1 MANFLKLNKSYLG
14 PEVLSNGSFEGYG
27 PELIAN
33 GDFSSGLSG
42 WTGND
47 FAAELSIVNDK
58 IRVTNG
64 DESAAGFTSI
74 NGVPTLS
81 VVSGKTYEIKYESF
95 QGTSSNAQSQLFL
108 GTIFNTGNVLSGT
121 RFQTNG
127 IHSYIFTAASTQDL
141 YLLIKTGT
149 VTSGAYM
156 EFDNISVKQVGIVE
170 LVSDGN
176 FTDIADGTAVI
187 TLPQWSTN
195 NLSSANIQSSVL
207 QAISSSGGQLVKL
220 NIPTVIGTE
229 YKFNVASVT
238 GDLADNSIAIWNVNG
253 LAAVDVDVT
262 SGSGSLTFVADGTS
276 TVVNFYAG
284 NRSGAK
290 QTNYANISLQ
300 ATNQFAYGY
309 ERFGTNNA
317 GGQNSVFD
325 LQAKTVRFIAATT
338 GFNHIAASDN
348 FTATNQEYLL
358 KIDVESIVG
367 TSDFIWYNG
376 SGYYRIKLKLGEN
389 EFRYTR
395 QGTNSGIYF
404 GIDVDSAADIGSSF
418 TLNSISLQEVVN
430 QPKLIG
436 VDNVS
441 MVSAPTDNTVVINN
455 GLTDGAD
462 NLTITYAGASASLR
476 VQMRNFF
483 QDSIIRLANGNNTAE
498 VLEITPP
505 VLITDIVAS

>member
-14 PEVLSNGSFEGYG
+14 PEVLSNDSFEGYG
-27 PELIAN
+27 PELITN

-42 WTGND
+42 WVGND
-47 FAAELSIVNDK
+47 SAAELSIVNDK

-64 DESAAGFTSI
+64 DGSAAGFTSI
-74 NGVPTLS
+74 SGVPTLS

-95 QGTSSNAQSQLFL
+95 QGTSSNAQSELFL
-108 GTIFNTGNVLSGT
+108 GTTFNTGDVLSGT

-127 IHSYIFTAASTQDL
+127 IHSYIFTAATTQDL
-141 YLLIKTGT
+141 YLLIKNGS

-170 LVSDGN
+170 LVSNGN
-176 FTDIADGTAVI
+176 FTSVADGTAVT
-187 TLPQWSTN
+187 TLSQWSAN
-195 NLSSANIQSSVL
+195 NLASSNIQSNVL

-220 NIPTVIGTE
+220 NIPTVVGTE

-262 SGSGSLTFVADGTS
+262 SGSGSLTFVADTTN
-276 TVVNFYAG
+276 TVVNFFAG
-284 NRSGAK
+284 NRSGVK

-309 ERFGTNNA
+309 LRVGS
-317 GGQNSVFD
+317 GQYSVFN
-325 LQAKTVRFIAATT
+325 LQAKTVKFVAESTT
-338 GFNHIAASDN
+338 RRAVQAVGST
-348 FTATNQEYLL
+348 TANQEYLV
-358 KIDVESIVG
+358 KIDVAEVVGSAPFVYWDGSTTFVKVNLKVGENEIRYKRVG
-367 TSDFIWYNG
+367 TSN
-376 SGYYRIKLKLGEN
+376 
-389 EFRYTR
+389 
-395 QGTNSGIYF
+395 GIYF
-404 GIDVDSAADIGSSF
+404 GIEAQDASQVGSSI
-418 TLNSISLQEVVN
+418 TLNSISWQEVVN

-441 MVSAPTDNTVVINN
+441 MVSAPTENTVVINN

-462 NLTITYAGASASLR
+462 TLTITYAGASASSR

>member
-14 PEVLSNGSFEGYG
+14 PEVLSNGSFEEY
-27 PELIAN
+27 
-33 GDFSSGLSG
+33 SS
-42 WTGND
+42 NQ
-47 FAAELSIVNDK
+47 
-58 IRVTNG
+58 VTNG
-64 DESAAGFTSI
+64 DFATDTAWSKSTGWSISDGKARVNATSTTDLSQNIGTVVNNIYKISFKVSDYVSGSVQVTLGYCNTGILVGSAIIDADGVYEVIITNENDINPNQVYISTRTATTQLSIDSISVTESGADELVD
-74 NGVPTLS
+74 NGV
-81 VVSGKTYEIKYESF
+81 F
-95 QGTSSNAQSQLFL
+95 AC
-108 GTIFNTGNVLSGT
+108 
-121 RFQTNG
+121 
-127 IHSYIFTAASTQDL
+127 
-141 YLLIKTGT
+141 
-149 VTSGAYM
+149 
-156 EFDNISVKQVGIVE
+156 
-170 LVSDGN
+170 
-176 FTDIADGTAVI
+176 IANGTAVT
-187 TLPQWSTN
+187 TLSQWSTN
-195 NLSSANIQSSVL
+195 NLSSANIQSNVL

-220 NIPTVIGTE
+220 NIPTVVGTE

-238 GDLADNSIAIWNVNG
+238 GDLANNSIAIWNVNG

-262 SGSGSLTFVADGTS
+262 SGSGSLTFVADVTS
-276 TVVNFYAG
+276 TVVNFFAG
-284 NRSGAK
+284 NRSGVK
-290 QTNYANISLQ
+290 QTNYTGISLQ

-309 ERFGTNNA
+309 ERFGVDNL

-325 LQAKTVRFIAATT
+325 LQDKTVRFIAETANPNLIEASGNTT
-338 GFNHIAASDN
+338 NTS
-348 FTATNQEYLL
+348 QEYLI

-367 TSDFIWYNG
+367 TSDFLWFNG

-389 EFRYTR
+389 EFRYAR
-395 QGTNSGIYF
+395 QGTNSAIYF
-404 GIDVDSAADIGSSF
+404 GIDVNSAADIGSSF

-441 MVSAPTDNTVVINN
+441 MVSATTDNTVVINN

-462 NLTITYAGASASLR
+462 TLTITYAGASASSR

>member
-14 PEVLSNGSFEGYG
+14 PEVLSNGSFEEYG

-42 WTGND
+42 WVGND
-47 FAAELSIVNDK
+47 SAAELSIVNDK

-64 DESAAGFTSI
+64 DGSAAGFTSI

-108 GTIFNTGNVLSGT
+108 GTTFNTGDVLSGT

-127 IHSYIFTAASTQDL
+127 IHSYIFTATATQDL

-170 LVSDGN
+170 LVSNGN
-176 FTDIADGTAVI
+176 FTGIADGTAV
-187 TLPQWSTN
+187 TSVSSQWTFSSLN
-195 NLSSANIQSSVL
+195 SSNIESNILECVSSADNQFAFL
-207 QAISSSGGQLVKL
+207 QI
-220 NIPTVIGTE
+220 TVDVGAE
-229 YKFNVASVT
+229 YRFKVDSVT
-238 GDLADNSIAIWNVNG
+238 GDLAANSIRIGGYGV
-253 LAAVDVDVT
+253 VDVT
-262 SGSGSLTFVADGTS
+262 GGSGELVFTAVGTTLS
-276 TVVNFYAG
+276 IQFYAG
-284 NRSGAK
+284 DGLGVA
-290 QTNYANISLQ
+290 QTNYTGISVQ

-309 ERFGTNNA
+309 ERFGTDNA

-325 LQAKTVRFIAATT
+325 LQAKTVRFIAATL

-395 QGTNSGIYF
+395 QGTNNAIYF
-404 GIDVDSAADIGSSF
+404 GIDVNSAADIGSSF

-462 NLTITYAGASASLR
+462 TLTITYAGASASSR

>member
-27 PELIAN
+27 PELVTN
-33 GDFSSGLSG
+33 GDFSLGLSG
-42 WTGND
+42 WAGND
-47 FAAELSIVNDK
+47 SAAELSIVNDK

-64 DESAAGFTSI
+64 DGSAAGFTSI
-74 NGVPTLS
+74 NGAPTLS

-108 GTIFNTGNVLSGT
+108 GTAFNTGDVLSGT

-127 IHSYIFTAASTQDL
+127 IHSYIFTATATQDL
-141 YLLIKTGT
+141 YLLIKIGT

-170 LVSDGN
+170 LVSNGN
-176 FTDIADGTAVI
+176 FTAIADGTDVV
-187 TLPQWSTN
+187 TLSQWSGSSLASQDIVN
-195 NLSSANIQSSVL
+195 NSLVCTSNADNQFVALNVPTVSGSEYKLKVGSIIGGAANSLQIQSP
-207 QAISSSGGQLVKL
+207 L
-220 NIPTVIGTE
+220 NIIDTTSG
-229 YKFNVASVT
+229 S
-238 GDLADNSIAIWNVNG
+238 
-253 LAAVDVDVT
+253 VDVT
-262 SGSGSLTFVADGTS
+262 FTADATT
-276 TVVNFYAG
+276 TVIKFYAG
-284 NRSGAK
+284 DRVGVD
-290 QTNYANISLQ
+290 TTTYANISLQ

-309 ERFGTNNA
+309 VRFGTDNA

-338 GFNHIAASDN
+338 GLNHIAVSDN

-358 KIDVESIVG
+358 KINVESIVG
-367 TSDFIWYNG
+367 TSDFVWYNG
-376 SGYYRIKLKLGEN
+376 SDYYRIKLNIGEN

-395 QGTNSGIYF
+395 QGTNNAIYF
-404 GIDVDSAADIGSSF
+404 GIDVNSSADIGSSF

-441 MVSAPTDNTVVINN
+441 MVSAPTENTVVINN

-462 NLTITYAGASASLR
+462 TLTITYAGASASSR

-483 QDSIIRLANGNNTAE
+483 QDSIVRLANSNNTAE

>member
-47 FAAELSIVNDK
+47 SAAELSIVNDK

-64 DESAAGFTSI
+64 DGSAAGFTSI

-108 GTIFNTGNVLSGT
+108 GTTFNTGDVLGGT

-127 IHSYIFTAASTQDL
+127 IHSYIFTATSTQDL

-170 LVSDGN
+170 LVSNGN
-176 FTDIADGTAVI
+176 FTAIADGTAV
-187 TLPQWSTN
+187 TSVSSQWAFSS
-195 NLSSANIQSSVL
+195 LASANIESSTL
-207 QAISSSGGQLVKL
+207 ECISDSDSQFAYFQLD
-220 NIPTVIGTE
+220 VIVGAE
-229 YKFNVASVT
+229 YRFKVDSVT
-238 GDLADNSIAIWNVNG
+238 GDLAANSIRLG
-253 LAAVDVDVT
+253 GYGAVDVT
-262 SGSGSLTFVADGTS
+262 GGSGEIVFTATS
-276 TVVNFYAG
+276 TTLAVQFYAG
-284 NRSGAK
+284 DGLGVA
-290 QTNYANISLQ
+290 QTNYAGISIQ

-309 ERFGTNNA
+309 ERFGTDNA

-395 QGTNSGIYF
+395 QGSDSGIYF
-404 GIDVDSAADIGSSF
+404 GIDVNSAADIGSSF

-441 MVSAPTDNTVVINN
+441 MVSAPTENTVVINN

-462 NLTITYAGASASLR
+462 NLTITYAGASASSR

>member
-27 PELIAN
+27 PELVTN

-42 WTGND
+42 WAGND
-47 FAAELSIVNDK
+47 SAAELSIVNDK

-64 DESAAGFTSI
+64 DGSAAGFTSI
-74 NGVPTLS
+74 SGVPTLS

-108 GTIFNTGNVLSGT
+108 GTTFNTGDVLSGT

-127 IHSYIFTAASTQDL
+127 IHSYIFTATATQDL
-141 YLLIKTGT
+141 YLLIKIGT

-170 LVSDGN
+170 LVSNGN
-176 FTDIADGTAVI
+176 FTAIADGTAVT
-187 TLPQWSTN
+187 TLSQWDTN
-195 NLSSANIQSSVL
+195 NLASANIQSSVL

-238 GDLADNSIAIWNVNG
+238 GDLADNSISIWQVSG
-253 LAAVDVDVT
+253 EDAVSIDVT
-262 SGSGSLTFVADGTS
+262 SGSGSLTFVADTTS

-284 NRSGAK
+284 NRSGVK

-309 ERFGTNNA
+309 LRVGS
-317 GGQNSVFD
+317 GQYSVFD
-325 LQAKTVRFIAATT
+325 LQAKTVRFVAESTT
-338 GFNHIAASDN
+338 RRAVQAVGSST
-348 FTATNQEYLL
+348 TANQEYLV
-358 KIDVESIVG
+358 KIDVAEVVGSAPFVYWNGSATFVKVNLKVGENEIRYKRVG
-367 TSDFIWYNG
+367 TSN
-376 SGYYRIKLKLGEN
+376 
-389 EFRYTR
+389 
-395 QGTNSGIYF
+395 GIYF
-404 GIDVDSAADIGSSF
+404 GIEAQDASQVGSSI
-418 TLNSISLQEVVN
+418 TLNSISWQEVVN

-462 NLTITYAGASASLR
+462 TLTITYAGASASSR

>member
-27 PELIAN
+27 PELVTN

-47 FAAELSIVNDK
+47 PAAELSIVNDK

-64 DESAAGFTSI
+64 DGTAAGFTSI
-74 NGVPTLS
+74 NGAPTLS

-108 GTIFNTGNVLSGT
+108 GTTFNTGNVLGGT
-121 RFQTNG
+121 KFQTNG
-127 IHSYIFTAASTQDL
+127 IHSYIFTAIATQDL
-141 YLLIKTGT
+141 YLLIKNGT
-149 VTSGAYM
+149 AVSGEYM
-156 EFDNISVKQVGIVE
+156 EFDNVSIKETGIVE
-170 LVSDGN
+170 LVSNGN
-176 FTDIADGTAVI
+176 FTAIADGTAVTSVSSQWQFSNLASADI
-187 TLPQWSTN
+187 ESSTLEC
-195 NLSSANIQSSVL
+195 
-207 QAISSSGGQLVKL
+207 ISDSDSQFAYFQT
-220 NIPTVIGTE
+220 TVNVGTE
-229 YKFNVASVT
+229 YRLKVDSVT
-238 GDLADNSIAIWNVNG
+238 GDLADNSIRTASYG
-253 LAAVDVDVT
+253 TVDVT
-262 SGSGSLTFVADGTS
+262 SGSGELVFIATS
-276 TVVNFYAG
+276 TALTLQFYAG
-284 NRSGAK
+284 DGLGVA
-290 QTNYANISLQ
+290 QTNYAGISLQ

-309 ERFGTNNA
+309 ERFGVDNL

-325 LQAKTVRFIAATT
+325 LQDKTVRFIAATQNPNLIEVSGDT
-338 GFNHIAASDN
+338 TTTS
-348 FTATNQEYLL
+348 QEYLI

-367 TSDFIWYNG
+367 ISDFLWFNG
-376 SGYYRIKLKLGEN
+376 VGYDRIKLKVGEN

-395 QGTNSGIYF
+395 KGTNNAIYF
-404 GIDVDSAADIGSSF
+404 GIDVNSSADIGSSF
-418 TLNSISLQEVVN
+418 TLNSISLQDVVN

-462 NLTITYAGASASLR
+462 NLTITYAGASASSR

-483 QDSIIRLANGNNTAE
+483 QDSIIRLANSNNTAE

>member
-27 PELIAN
+27 PDLVIN
-33 GDFSSGLSG
+33 GDFATDSDWTKDAG
-42 WTGND
+42 WSINNGKATYDGSV
-47 FAAELSIVNDK
+47 ATSAISQVLSI
-58 IRVTNG
+58 
-64 DESAAGFTSI
+64 
-74 NGVPTLS
+74 
-81 VVSGKTYEIKYESF
+81 VSGKTYKLEF
-95 QGTSSNAQSQLFL
+95 
-108 GTIFNTGNVLSGT
+108 TIEDYVSGT
-121 RFQTNG
+121 LNAFLSNG
-127 IHSYIFTAASTQDL
+127 SLGLNSITANGTYSFDITA
-141 YLLIKTGT
+141 TGT
-149 VTSGAYM
+149 LCVFRSTDSFNGSVTNVSVQESGA
-156 EFDNISVKQVGIVE
+156 VE
-170 LVSDGN
+170 LVDNGQ
-176 FTDIADGTAVI
+176 FTGIANGTDVT

-195 NLSSANIQSSVL
+195 NLASADIVDNAL

-238 GDLADNSIAIWNVNG
+238 GDLADNSISIWNVSG
-253 LAAVDVDVT
+253 SAAVDIDVT
-262 SGSGSLTFVADGTS
+262 SGSGSLTFVADTTS
-276 TVVNFYAG
+276 TVVNFFAG
-284 NRSGAK
+284 NRSGVK
-290 QTNYANISLQ
+290 QTNYTGISLQ

-309 ERFGTNNA
+309 ERFGTDNA

-325 LQAKTVRFIAATT
+325 LQSKTVRFIAATL
-338 GFNHIAASDN
+338 GFNHIAVSGN

-367 TSDFIWYNG
+367 ASDFVWYNG
-376 SGYYRIKLKLGEN
+376 SGYYRIKLNVGEN

-395 QGTNSGIYF
+395 QGTNNAIYF
-404 GIDVDSAADIGSSF
+404 GIDVNSAADIGSSF
-418 TLNSISLQEVVN
+418 TLNSISLQEVMN

-455 GLTDGAD
+455 GLTEGAD
-462 NLTITYAGASASLR
+462 TLTITYAGASASSR

-483 QDSIIRLANGNNTAE
+483 QDSIIRLANSNNTAE

>member
-27 PELIAN
+27 PELVTN
-33 GDFSSGLSG
+33 GDFSSGLLG

-47 FAAELSIVNDK
+47 IAAELSLVNDK

-64 DESAAGFTSI
+64 DVSAAGFTSI

-95 QGTSSNAQSQLFL
+95 QGTSSDTKSQLFL
-108 GTIFNTGNVLSGT
+108 GTGFNLGNVLAKT
-121 RFQTNG
+121 VFQTNG
-127 IHSYIFTAASTQDL
+127 IHSYIFTATATQDL
-141 YLLIKTGT
+141 YLLIKNGT
-149 VTSGAYM
+149 VVSGEYM
-156 EFDNISVKQVGIVE
+156 EFDNISVKQTGIVE
-170 LVSDGN
+170 LVSNGN
-176 FTDIADGTAVI
+176 FTDIADGTAV
-187 TLPQWSTN
+187 TSVSSQWVGPS
-195 NLSSANIQSSVL
+195 LSSANIESNTL
-207 QAISSSGGQLVKL
+207 ECISSASDQYIFLVV
-220 NIPTVIGTE
+220 PTVAGTE
-229 YKFNVASVT
+229 YRLKVDSVT
-238 GDLADNSIAIWNVNG
+238 GDLADNSMAIS
-253 LAAVDVDVT
+253 LPLDVDVT
-262 SGSGSLTFVADGTS
+262 GGSVDVVFTADASNTLIS
-276 TVVNFYAG
+276 FYAG
-284 NRSGAK
+284 DRIGSK
-290 QTNYANISLQ
+290 QTNYAGISLQ

-309 ERFGTNNA
+309 ERFGIDNL

-325 LQAKTVRFIAATT
+325 LQSNTVRFIAPTQNPNLIEASGNTT
-338 GFNHIAASDN
+338 TTS
-348 FTATNQEYLL
+348 QEYLI

-367 TSDFIWYNG
+367 TSDFLWFNG
-376 SGYYRIKLKLGEN
+376 VSYYRIKLNVGEN

-395 QGTNSGIYF
+395 EGTNNAIYF
-404 GIDVDSAADIGSSF
+404 GIDINSSADIGSSF
-418 TLNSISLQEVVN
+418 TLNSISLQDVVN

-455 GLTDGAD
+455 GLTNGAD
-462 NLTITYAGASASLR
+462 TLTITYAGASASSR

-483 QDSIIRLANGNNTAE
+483 QDSIVRLANSNNTAE

>member
-27 PELIAN
+27 PELVTN

-42 WTGND
+42 WAGND
-47 FAAELSIVNDK
+47 LAAELSIVNDK

-64 DESAAGFTSI
+64 DGSAAGFTSI
-74 NGVPTLS
+74 SGVPTLS

-108 GTIFNTGNVLSGT
+108 GTTFNTGDVLSGT

-127 IHSYIFTAASTQDL
+127 IHSYIFTATATQDV
-141 YLLIKTGT
+141 YLLIKNGT
-149 VTSGAYM
+149 VVSGEYM
-156 EFDNISVKQVGIVE
+156 EFDNISVKQTGIVE
-170 LVSDGN
+170 LVSNGN
-176 FTDIADGTAVI
+176 FTGVANGTNVTTLSQWTAGSPALSTSTI
-187 TLPQWSTN
+187 TDNVLTCTSTVN
-195 NLSSANIQSSVL
+195 SQYLTLIVP
-207 QAISSSGGQLVKL
+207 IV
-220 NIPTVIGTE
+220 VGTE
-229 YKFNVASVT
+229 YKFNIAEVT
-238 GDLADNSIAIWNVNG
+238 GNLADDT
-253 LAAVDVDVT
+253 LAATFKPAGEVDIDVT
-262 SGSGSLTFVADGTS
+262 SGSASLTFVAEQSSLIVT
-276 TVVNFYAG
+276 FYAG
-284 NRSGAK
+284 NHSAG
-290 QTNYANISLQ
+290 QSTSFSNISLQ

-309 ERFGTNNA
+309 LRVGS
-317 GGQNSVFD
+317 GQYSVFN
-325 LQAKTVRFIAATT
+325 LQAKTVRFVAESITRRAVQAVGSTT
-338 GFNHIAASDN
+338 A
-348 FTATNQEYLL
+348 NQEYLV
-358 KIDVESIVG
+358 KIDVAEVVGSAPFVYWNGSTTFVKVNLKVGENEIRYTRVG
-367 TSDFIWYNG
+367 TSN
-376 SGYYRIKLKLGEN
+376 
-389 EFRYTR
+389 
-395 QGTNSGIYF
+395 GIYF
-404 GIDVDSAADIGSSF
+404 GIEAQDASQVGSSI
-418 TLNSISLQEVVN
+418 TLNSISWQEVVN

-462 NLTITYAGASASLR
+462 TLTITYAGASASSR